1 MGPVDDDD
9 EYGEYEGYEEPRPR
23 ASRTPAEGVRIIGAE
38 EAAAALE
45 TGSATGR
52 RPDDAP
58 RFGDVPPAPSGPRPA
73 ARFPLPES
81 VDPAA
86 AVPRPSVAGPTASG
100 PGEVNTP
107 DLPHW
112 TEPATGEVPS
122 VLASENDEDDVE
134 AWAGF
139 SQPPRWRDQQTDW
152 EEVDFEDASAL
163 ADEDMRQGVFDPN
176 RTEHSDLYSF
186 DEPLPP
192 REPDPTRIA
201 APTPPRRV
209 IGSGIPR
216 HAAEE
221 VGVGPEI
228 APVQRD
234 IPTAVIVGLGLG
246 ALALICFRLG
256 PAVSLVLVGAVIMLA
271 AVEVFDVLRK
281 AGHRPATLVGLTA
294 TASLLVAAYNKGE
307 TAVPLVLALTV
318 VTTFL
323 WFLFGV
329 ERARPM
335 VNIAVTLFGF
345 LWVGVLGS
353 FGALLLAIQ
362 GPEGTEFHRAGVAFL
377 LGAVLATVAND
388 VGALV
393 FGRQVGTR
401 PMAPEVSP
409 NKTWEGIVGG
419 GLASIAISVLI
430 LGFVPG
436 LAPWDGGKA
445 FWLGLTVAVV
455 APLGDLCQSMI
466 KRDLGLKDT
475 GTILPGHG
483 GVLDRFDAMLF
494 VLPATYY
501 LVRILFF

>member
-1 MGPVDDDD
+1 MDEDD
-9 EYGEYEGYEEPRPR
+9 EYGDYGEYEGSEEPRPR
-23 ASRTPAEGVRIIGAE
+23 APRTPAEGVRIIGAE

-58 RFGDVPPAPSGPRPA
+58 RFGDVPPQPSGPRPA
-73 ARFPLPES
+73 ARFPLPDS

-86 AVPRPSVAGPTASG
+86 AVPRPTVAGPPPAG
-100 PGEVNTP
+100 PGEANTP

-122 VLASENDEDDVE
+122 VLASESEEDLE

-139 SQPPRWRDQQTDW
+139 SQPPRWRDQHTDW
-152 EEVDFEDASAL
+152 EEVDFDDASAL
-163 ADEDMRQGVFDPN
+163 ADEELRQGVLDPN

-186 DEPLPP
+186 DEPVPP
-192 REPDPTRIA
+192 EPAPTRIA
-201 APTPPRRV
+201 APSPPPRRV

-216 HAAEE
+216 PTPDEMAAD
-221 VGVGPEI
+221 VP
-228 APVQRD
+228 PSTPRD
-234 IPTAVIVGLGLG
+234 MPTAVVVGVGLG
-246 ALALICFRLG
+246 ALALVCFKLG

-271 AVEVFDVLRK
+271 AVEVFDVLRR
-281 AGHRPATLVGLTA
+281 AGHKPATLVGLTA

-307 TAVPLVLALTV
+307 TAVPLVIALTL

-329 ERARPM
+329 ERARPT
-335 VNIAVTLFGF
+335 VNIAVTVFGF

-353 FGALLLAIQ
+353 FAALLLAVR

-377 LGAVLATVAND
+377 LAAVLATVAND
-388 VGALV
+388 VGGLV

-401 PMAPEVSP
+401 PMAPAVSP

-419 GLASIAISVLI
+419 GLASIAVSVLV

-436 LAPWDGGKA
+436 VAPWDGGKA

>member
-1 MGPVDDDD
+1 MDEDD
-9 EYGEYEGYEEPRPR
+9 EYGEYEGPEEPRPR
-23 ASRTPAEGVRIIGAE
+23 SPRTPAEGVRIIGAE

-52 RPDDAP
+52 RPEDAP
-58 RFGDVPPAPSGPRPA
+58 RFGDVPASPSGPRPA
-73 ARFPLPES
+73 HRFPLPDS
-81 VDPAA
+81 VDPTT
-86 AVPRPSVAGPTASG
+86 AVPRPPVASPPPPG

-122 VLASENDEDDVE
+122 VLASEGDEELD

-163 ADEDMRQGVFDPN
+163 ADEDMRQGVLDPN

-192 REPDPTRIA
+192 REPEPTRIA

-216 HAAEE
+216 QSPEE
-221 VGVGPEI
+221 IGVGPEPPTP
-228 APVQRD
+228 APRD
-234 IPTAVIVGLGLG
+234 IPTAVVVGLGLG
-246 ALALICFRLG
+246 VVALIAFRLG
-256 PAVSLVLVGAVIMLA
+256 PAVSLVLVGAIIMVA
-271 AVEVFDVLRK
+271 AVEVFDVLRR

-294 TASLLVAAYNKGE
+294 TASLMIAAYNKGE

-329 ERARPM
+329 ERARPT
-335 VNIAVTLFGF
+335 VNIAVTLLGF

-353 FGALLLAIQ
+353 FAALLLAMR

-377 LGAVLATVAND
+377 LAAVLATVAND

-401 PMAPEVSP
+401 PMAPEISP
-409 NKTWEGIVGG
+409 NKTWEGIIGG
-419 GLASIAISVLI
+419 GVASIAVSVLV
-430 LGFVPG
+430 LGFLPG
-436 LAPWDGGKA
+436 VAPWDGGKA

-455 APLGDLCQSMI
+455 APLGDLCQSMV